1 MDGWAKYWER
11 EGLGR
16 TRFVMRRLIGIGK
29 KRHVKFEM
37 LRNHPSG
44 AIRCTNLEV
53 RTRNTNLG

>member
-1 MDGWAKYWER
+1 
-11 EGLGR
+11 
-16 TRFVMRRLIGIGK
+16 MRRLIGIGK